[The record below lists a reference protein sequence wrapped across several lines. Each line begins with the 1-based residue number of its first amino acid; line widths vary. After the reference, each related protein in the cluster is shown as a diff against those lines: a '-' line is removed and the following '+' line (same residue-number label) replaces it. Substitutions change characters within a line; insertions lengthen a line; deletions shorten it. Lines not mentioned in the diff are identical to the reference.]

1 MTFTSMTFTSI
12 NTNTLFFIGLAVLLC
27 YMFYI
32 IYKSKKQYKYGE
44 LIGTF
49 NGVNAYSNQQGL
61 LNSDETNHYNGIYT
75 GVKWQCV
82 EYARRYLIVRHGIT
96 FSDIN
101 NAYEIPR
108 AKFNKLNGNT
118 VIMNNDL
125 IVGSLIIWP
134 QNYKHNGYEGHVA
147 VVSSISAKGI
157 RVAEQNYNDNEFNR
171 FISFT
176 DLQNVIFLSVS

>member
-1 MTFTSMTFTSI
+1 MTFTPMTFTSI
-12 NTNTLFFIGLAVLLC
+12 NTNTLFFIGLALLLC

-32 IYKSKKQYKYGE
+32 IYKSKKQYNFGE

-49 NGVNAYSNQQGL
+49 NGVNAYSNQEDI
-61 LNSDETNHYNGIYT
+61 LNSDETNYYNGTYT
-75 GVKWQCV
+75 GIKWQCV

-96 FSDIN
+96 FSDVN

-108 AKFNKLNGNT
+108 AKFTKLNGNS
-118 VIMNNDL
+118 VIMNNEL
-125 IVGSLIIWP
+125 LVGSLIIWP
-134 QNYKHNGYEGHVA
+134 QNYENEGRVA
-147 VVSSISAKGI
+147 IVSSISAKGI

-176 DLQNVIFLSVS
+176 DLKNVIFLSVS

>member
-1 MTFTSMTFTSI
+1 MNFTSI
-12 NTNTLFFIGLAVLLC
+12 NTNTLFFLCLAVFLF
-27 YMFYI
+27 YIFYI
-32 IYKSKKQYKYGE
+32 IYKSNKQYNYGE

-75 GVKWQCV
+75 GIKWQCV

-96 FSDIN
+96 FSDVN

-108 AKFNKLNGNT
+108 AKFTKLNGNS
-118 VIMNNDL
+118 VIMNNNVA
-125 IVGSLIIWP
+125 VGSLIIWP
-134 QNYKHNGYEGHVA
+134 QYYKIDGYEGHVA

-157 RVAEQNYNDNEFNR
+157 RVAEQNNDDRDFDR
-171 FISFT
+171 FIPFT
-176 DLQNVIFLSVS
+176 DLQNVIFLSLS